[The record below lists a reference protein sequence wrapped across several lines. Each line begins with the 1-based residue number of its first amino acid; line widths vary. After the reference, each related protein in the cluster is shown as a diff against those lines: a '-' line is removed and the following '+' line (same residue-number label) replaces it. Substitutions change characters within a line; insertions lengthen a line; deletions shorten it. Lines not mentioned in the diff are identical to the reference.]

1 MKILIIWD
9 YQTSNHNIKLGLNT
23 KQFVK
28 NKVGSLICNAR
39 KPTACFQF
47 SSLKSDIQSNA
58 LGKMHHLCGS
68 QSKNKHKLLS
78 WMTEVA
84 FVILQFDRFSALMV
98 LV

>member
-1 MKILIIWD
+1 M
-9 YQTSNHNIKLGLNT
+9 LGLNT

-28 NKVGSLICNAR
+28 NKVGSLICNAQ
-39 KPTACFQF
+39 KSTACFQF
-47 SSLKSDIQSNA
+47 SSLKSVIQSNA

-68 QSKNKHKLLS
+68 QYKNKHKLLS